1 MVYIEELERQLNSG
15 KLSSIYL
22 LYGEEKYLIENDIK
36 KIKKIF
42 GDLIKGINYILL
54 DENNIDEI
62 ISDIETPAFG
72 YSKKLIIVK
81 DTGLFK
87 KDGKKKNVKA
97 VSIREKLN
105 EYIKNNIDIINEMA
119 VVIFTEDDVD
129 KNELFKTIDK
139 IGCTC
144 KFDYQKP
151 IELQKRIKAI
161 CQAYKVNIDNFT
173 LQYFIE
179 SCGTSMQDLINEIR
193 KLIEYVG
200 VNGTIKKEDIDK
212 LSIKQIDSVIFDL
225 TDNLGKKNIKNAMEV
240 LQNLL
245 YLKEPIQKIL
255 VTLYNHFKKLYLV
268 KLALKY
274 NKDVTQV
281 LNLKPNQTFLVSKYK
296 NQASYFNEKDLRI
309 ILKELADLDYKYKIG
324 LIDINIGLETILCTY
339 CS

>member
-1 MVYIEELERQLNSG
+1 MVSIEELERQLNSG

-151 IELQKRIKAI
+151 IELQKRINAI

-324 LIDINIGLETILCTY
+324 LIDINIWLETILCTY

>member
-1 MVYIEELERQLNSG
+1 MVSIEELERQLNSG

-42 GDLIKGINYILL
+42 GELIKGINYILI

-72 YSKKLIIVK
+72 YSRKLIIAK

-87 KDGKKKNVKA
+87 KDGKKKNAKT
-97 VSIREKLN
+97 VSTREKLN
-105 EYIKNNIDIINEMA
+105 EYIKNNINIINEMV

-200 VNGTIKKEDIDK
+200 TNGTIQKEDIDK

-274 NKDVTQV
+274 NKDVTQA

-309 ILKELADLDYKYKIG
+309 ILKELADLDYKYKVG

>member
-1 MVYIEELERQLNSG
+1 MDFHHL
-15 KLSSIYL
+15 
-22 LYGEEKYLIENDIK
+22 DICHARH
-36 KIKKIF
+36 
-42 GDLIKGINYILL
+42 
-54 DENNIDEI
+54 
-62 ISDIETPAFG
+62 T
-72 YSKKLIIVK
+72 
-81 DTGLFK
+81 K

>member
-1 MVYIEELERQLNSG
+1 MVSIEELERQLNSG

-200 VNGTIKKEDIDK
+200 INGTIKNEDIDK

-255 VTLYNHFKKLYLV
+255 VTLYNHFKKLYLI

>member
-1 MVYIEELERQLNSG
+1 MVSIEELERQLNSG

-324 LIDINIGLETILCTY
+324 LIDINIWLETILCTY

>member
-1 MVYIEELERQLNSG
+1 MVSIEELERQLNSG

-151 IELQKRIKAI
+151 IELQ
-161 CQAYKVNIDNFT
+161 
-173 LQYFIE
+173 
-179 SCGTSMQDLINEIR
+179 
-193 KLIEYVG
+193 
-200 VNGTIKKEDIDK
+200 
-212 LSIKQIDSVIFDL
+212 
-225 TDNLGKKNIKNAMEV
+225 
-240 LQNLL
+240 
-245 YLKEPIQKIL
+245 
-255 VTLYNHFKKLYLV
+255 
-268 KLALKY
+268 
-274 NKDVTQV
+274 
-281 LNLKPNQTFLVSKYK
+281 
-296 NQASYFNEKDLRI
+296 
-309 ILKELADLDYKYKIG
+309 
-324 LIDINIGLETILCTY
+324 
-339 CS
+339 

>member
-1 MVYIEELERQLNSG
+1 MVSIEELERQLNSG

-179 SCGTSMQDLINEIR
+179 SCGTNMQDLINEIR

>member
-1 MVYIEELERQLNSG
+1 MISVEKLENSLNQD

-22 LYGEEKYLIENDIK
+22 LYGEEKYLIENSVK

-42 GDLIKGINYILL
+42 GDVVKGINYILI
-54 DENNIDEI
+54 DETNTQEI
-62 ISDIETPAFG
+62 ISNIETPAFG
-72 YSKKLIIVK
+72 YNKKLIIAK
-81 DTGLFK
+81 NTGLFK
-87 KDGKKKNVKA
+87 KDGKKKN
-97 VSIREKLN
+97 IKLSEIKDN
-105 EYIKNNIDIINEMA
+105 LNKYINDNFNLINESIIL
-119 VVIFTEDDVD
+119 IFIEDEVE
-129 KNELFKTIDK
+129 KNDIYETIDK
-139 IGCTC
+139 LGITC

-151 IELQKRIKAI
+151 IELQKRIKNI

-179 SCGTSMQDLINEIR
+179 ACGTSMQDLINEIR
-193 KLIEYVG
+193 KLIEYAG
-200 VNGTIKKEDIDK
+200 ENGTIIKEDIDK

-225 TDNLGKKNIKNAMEV
+225 TDNLGKKNIKNAIGV
-240 LQNLL
+240 LDDLI

-268 KLALKY
+268 KLAIKY
-274 NKDVTQV
+274 NKDIIKI

-296 NQASYFNEKDLRI
+296 NQSSYFGEKDLRN
-309 ILKELADLDYKYKIG
+309 ILKELSDLDYKYKIG

>member
-1 MVYIEELERQLNSG
+1 MVSIEELERQLNSG

>member
-1 MVYIEELERQLNSG
+1 MISIEDLERQLNSE

-42 GDLIKGINYILL
+42 GELIKGINYILI

-72 YSKKLIIVK
+72 YSRKLIIAK

-87 KDGKKKNVKA
+87 KDGKKKNAKTVN
-97 VSIREKLN
+97 IREKLN
-105 EYIKNNIDIINEMA
+105 EYIKNNINIINEMV

-200 VNGTIKKEDIDK
+200 TNGTIQKEDIDK

-309 ILKELADLDYKYKIG
+309 ILKEIADLDYKYKIG

>member
-1 MVYIEELERQLNSG
+1 MISIEDLERQLNSE

-42 GDLIKGINYILL
+42 GELIKGINYILI

-72 YSKKLIIVK
+72 YSRKLIIAK
-81 DTGLFK
+81 DTGLLK
-87 KDGKKKNVKA
+87 KDGKKKNAKTVN
-97 VSIREKLN
+97 IREKLN
-105 EYIKNNIDIINEMA
+105 EYIKNNINIINEMV

-200 VNGTIKKEDIDK
+200 TNGTIQKEDIDK

-274 NKDVTQV
+274 NKDVTQA

>member
-1 MVYIEELERQLNSG
+1 MVSIEELERQLNSG

-151 IELQKRIKAI
+151 IELQKRIKSI

-268 KLALKY
+268 KMALKY

>member
-1 MVYIEELERQLNSG
+1 MVSIEELERQLNSG

-42 GDLIKGINYILL
+42 GELIKGINYILI

-72 YSKKLIIVK
+72 YSRKLIIAK

-87 KDGKKKNVKA
+87 KDGKKKNAKTVNT
-97 VSIREKLN
+97 REKLN

-119 VVIFTEDDVD
+119 VVIFTEDDAD

-200 VNGTIKKEDIDK
+200 TNGTIQKEDIDK

-274 NKDVTQV
+274 NKDITQA

-309 ILKELADLDYKYKIG
+309 ILKELADLDYKYKVG

>member
-1 MVYIEELERQLNSG
+1 MVSIEELERQLNSG

-151 IELQKRIKAI
+151 IELQKRINAI

-200 VNGTIKKEDIDK
+200 VNETIKKEDIDK

-268 KLALKY
+268 KMALKY

>member
-1 MVYIEELERQLNSG
+1 MVSIEELERQLNSG

-81 DTGLFK
+81 DTGLLK

-151 IELQKRIKAI
+151 IELQKRINAI

>member
-1 MVYIEELERQLNSG
+1 MISIEDLERQLNSE

-42 GDLIKGINYILL
+42 GELIKGINYILI

-72 YSKKLIIVK
+72 YSRKLIIAK

-87 KDGKKKNVKA
+87 KDGKKKNAKTVN
-97 VSIREKLN
+97 IREKLN
-105 EYIKNNIDIINEMA
+105 EYIKNNINIINEMV

-200 VNGTIKKEDIDK
+200 TNGTIQKEDIDK

-274 NKDVTQV
+274 NKDVTQA

>member
-1 MVYIEELERQLNSG
+1 MVSIEELERQLNSG

-200 VNGTIKKEDIDK
+200 TNGTIQKEDIDK

-274 NKDVTQV
+274 NKDVTQA

-296 NQASYFNEKDLRI
+296 NQASYFNEKDLRT
-309 ILKELADLDYKYKIG
+309 ILQELADLDYKYKIG

>member
-1 MVYIEELERQLNSG
+1 MVSIEELERQLNSG

-42 GDLIKGINYILL
+42 CDLIKGINYILL

-200 VNGTIKKEDIDK
+200 VNGIIKKEDIDK